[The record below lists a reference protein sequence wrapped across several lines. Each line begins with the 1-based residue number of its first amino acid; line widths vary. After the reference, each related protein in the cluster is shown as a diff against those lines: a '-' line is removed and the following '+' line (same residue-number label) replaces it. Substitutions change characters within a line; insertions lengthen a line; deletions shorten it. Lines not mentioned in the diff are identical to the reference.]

1 MTKSALV
8 AIVTGNAKGL
18 GKCISER
25 LPKLGYQQVDI
36 IRSADYDL
44 TQAEAA
50 EHLVED
56 VVKKYG
62 RLDLLV
68 NNVGNYVAKSI
79 DEISIAEWQDL
90 IGSNLNSN
98 FYMSKFALPYLR
110 KSRGK
115 IINIGFASL
124 ENLSPAPNIIAYHS
138 AKMGLL
144 SLTQGLAKAEAS
156 NGVLVNMVSPG
167 SMENTV
173 KHNATSKIPLG
184 RLATLDEVT
193 DAVLFLAVSDYI
205 TGQNLEVA
213 GGWGL

>member
-1 MTKSALV
+1 MLNKI

-18 GKCISER
+18 GKRVSER
-25 LPKLGYQQVDI
+25 LSELGYEVPEI

-44 TQAEAA
+44 SNAEDASR
-50 EHLVED
+50 LVQNTIS
-56 VVKKYG
+56 KYG

-68 NNVGNYVAKSI
+68 NNIGNYVAKSI
-79 DEISIAEWQDL
+79 DDISIAEWKDL
-90 IGSNLNSN
+90 VGSNLNTS
-98 FYMSKFALPYLR
+98 FYMSKYALPHLR
-110 KSRGK
+110 KSQGK

-124 ENLSPAPNIIAYHS
+124 ESSSPEPNIIAYHT

-144 SLTQGLAKAEAS
+144 SLTQGLAKSEAS

-173 KHNATSKIPLG
+173 KHNAISKIPLA

-193 DAVLFLAVSDYI
+193 EAVLFLVSSDYI

>member
-1 MTKSALV
+1 MTNKI

-18 GKCISER
+18 GKHISER
-25 LPKLGYQQVDI
+25 LLELGYTQPDI
-36 IRSADYDL
+36 IRSQDYDL
-44 TQAEAA
+44 SQAEFAA
-50 EHLVED
+50 KLIED
-56 VVKKYG
+56 TLEKHG

-68 NNVGNYVAKSI
+68 NNIGNYVAKSI
-79 DEISIAEWQDL
+79 DDISINEWQDL
-90 IGSNLNSN
+90 IGSNLNAS
-98 FYMSKFALPYLR
+98 FYMSKFALPHLR

-115 IINIGFASL
+115 IVNIGFASL
-124 ENLSPAPNIIAYHS
+124 EKSSPEPNIIAYHT

-144 SLTQGLAKAEAS
+144 SLTQGLAKAEAT
-156 NGVLVNMVSPG
+156 NAVLVNMVSPG

-173 KHNATSKIPLG
+173 KHNAISKIPLG

-193 DAVLFLAVSDYI
+193 DAVLFLVSSDYI

>member
-1 MTKSALV
+1 MSKI
-8 AIVTGNAKGL
+8 AIVTGNGKGL
-18 GKCISER
+18 GQRISER
-25 LPKLGYQQVDI
+25 LVGLGYQLPDNV
-36 IRSADYDL
+36 RSADYDL
-44 TQAEAA
+44 SKAEDASR
-50 EHLVED
+50 LVQD
-56 VVKKYG
+56 TVTKYG

-68 NNVGNYVAKSI
+68 NNIGNYVAKSI
-79 DEISIAEWQDL
+79 DDISVVEWKDL
-90 IGSNLNSN
+90 LGSNLNAS
-98 FYMSKFALPYLR
+98 FYMSKFALPHLR

-124 ENLSPAPNIIAYHS
+124 ESCSPEPNIIAYHT

-144 SLTQGLAKAEAS
+144 SLTQGLAKSEAAS
-156 NGVLVNMVSPG
+156 GVLVNMVSPG

-173 KHNATSKIPLG
+173 KHNAISKIPLG

-193 DAVLFLAVSDYI
+193 DVVLLLVSSDYI